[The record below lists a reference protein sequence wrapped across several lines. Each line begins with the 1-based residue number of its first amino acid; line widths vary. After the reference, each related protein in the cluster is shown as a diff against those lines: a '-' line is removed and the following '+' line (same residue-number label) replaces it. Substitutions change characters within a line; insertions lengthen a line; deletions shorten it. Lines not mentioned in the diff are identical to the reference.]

1 MTHVLRWGRSAY
13 ETNAVL
19 DLERSGTESMGFRW
33 HFAPGGSPP
42 PELERAEVLVIPSAV
57 RVDAEVL
64 ALFGGRLVIAT
75 TSGYDHIDLDACADR
90 GVSVVRLPEAR
101 RDAVV
106 EHALSEMIALLR
118 RLPIL
123 NLRAREGTW
132 ARGQLPGLAP
142 IALAGAPVA
151 VIGLGVIGR
160 RVAEVL
166 CALGAQ
172 VLGVDPA
179 GVPLEVEPTEL
190 EDALSRARAVTLHC
204 SLTPS
209 SRGLLSKARL
219 ALLSPEAVVVNTAR
233 GEVLEVEAA
242 VEQVRT
248 GQLRGVAVDV
258 FPVEPYPRLAA
269 GVAIPNVRFTPH
281 SAGYT
286 EGMGERVAAGVMR
299 ALRAFEQGEELPH
312 RVV

>member
-19 DLERSGTESMGFRW
+19 DLERSGAESMGFAW
-33 HFAPGGSPP
+33 HFAGGGSPP
-42 PELERAEVLVIPSAV
+42 PELGRADVLVVPSAV
-57 RVDAEVL
+57 AVDAEVL
-64 ALFGGRLVIAT
+64 AQFAGRLVIAT

-90 GVSVVRLPEAR
+90 AVAVVRLPEAR

-106 EHALSEMIALLR
+106 EHALSEMVALLR
-118 RLPIL
+118 RLPL
-123 NLRAREGTW
+123 LDLRAREGTW
-132 ARGQLPGLAP
+132 ARGQLPGFAP
-142 IALAGAPVA
+142 IALAGTQVA
-151 VIGLGVIGR
+151 VVGLGVIGQR
-160 RVAEVL
+160 MAEL
-166 CALGAQ
+166 LGALGAV

-179 GVPLEVEPTEL
+179 GVPEDVEQTEL

-209 SRGLLSKARL
+209 SRGLLSEARL

-242 VEQVRT
+242 VDQVRT
-248 GQLRGVAVDV
+248 GRLRGVSVDV

-269 GVAIPNVRFTPH
+269 GVEVPNVRFTPH
-281 SAGYT
+281 AAGYT
-286 EGMGERVAAGVMR
+286 EGLGERVAAGVMR
-299 ALRAFEQGEELPH
+299 ALRAFDQGADLPH
-312 RVV
+312 QLV